1 MRVKLATN
9 LACSMNTTGCRRG
22 TRRGT
27 FFSVVLAAITSI
39 LVSTEAAAFDSYRY
53 LHVTIDTPW
62 AIFLVLLPIIL
73 SPFIL
78 MAFLYWRFANRR
90 AQQQKQAAPAETD
103 GSGSQQ

>member
-9 LACSMNTTGCRRG
+9 LARSINTTGCRRRAPG
-22 TRRGT
+22 GP
-27 FFSVVLAAITSI
+27 FFSVVPAAIVSL

-90 AQQQKQAAPAETD
+90 AQQQKQAAPAEND